1 MTTAF
6 LDGVSVFIDNWPLI
20 TGMLLFFAA
29 FTIPLFAPFKTD
41 PSTGSGQRHQP
52 VFVST
57 NLFLTFFLVM
67 SLLVRLA
74 YVSKA
79 LFPSYFDSAHH
90 YTLIKN
96 IMINGLSQI
105 FEIWRTD
112 YYHLGF
118 HFLATLLSSIFQVE
132 ITTTMLVLGQIILAL
147 MPLPFFFIIKH
158 LTRSNW
164 AGMFAIILSA
174 FGWYMP
180 AHGVDWGKYPAL
192 MSLVMIPFVLSLVYL
207 FVQNKDELQR
217 GKRTFFIVM
226 IGSGFLFTIF
236 VHSRS
241 LIVLGIVAIAW
252 IGSVLWMRFPQLLKH
267 LTFALLLVTLVFAV
281 IFIQRSD
288 ILSLLFD
295 PYLNKG
301 VIVTSLVAV
310 LSIFAYR
317 SYPQLVFVS
326 LMIICFLLISLF
338 ISLNGLFSSR
348 PYLTLMDRPYVE
360 MILFIPLSML
370 GGLGLAGLEKKKGK
384 VYSKYL
390 ALIFMGGIVYHAFAN
405 YSFYPSDCCVIVG
418 NDDAAA
424 MAWMEDQLPVE
435 ARIGIASTELKVVAG
450 DVVEG
455 RVGADAGIWIT
466 PLTGRATVLLPNET
480 EFDRQIALDSICRMR
495 ISHLFAGELGQ
506 TFDNARLNA
515 NSEWYRP
522 LLAIQRT
529 RVYKVIGC
537 KS

>member
-1 MTTAF
+1 
-6 LDGVSVFIDNWPLI
+6 
-20 TGMLLFFAA
+20 
-29 FTIPLFAPFKTD
+29 
-41 PSTGSGQRHQP
+41 
-52 VFVST
+52 
-57 NLFLTFFLVM
+57 
-67 SLLVRLA
+67 
-74 YVSKA
+74 
-79 LFPSYFDSAHH
+79 
-90 YTLIKN
+90 
-96 IMINGLSQI
+96 
-105 FEIWRTD
+105 
-112 YYHLGF
+112 
-118 HFLATLLSSIFQVE
+118 
-132 ITTTMLVLGQIILAL
+132 
-147 MPLPFFFIIKH
+147 
-158 LTRSNW
+158 
-164 AGMFAIILSA
+164 
-174 FGWYMP
+174 
-180 AHGVDWGKYPAL
+180 
-192 MSLVMIPFVLSLVYL
+192 
-207 FVQNKDELQR
+207 
-217 GKRTFFIVM
+217 
-226 IGSGFLFTIF
+226 
-236 VHSRS
+236 
-241 LIVLGIVAIAW
+241 
-252 IGSVLWMRFPQLLKH
+252 MRFPQLLKH